1 VFPRLRELCLH
12 CGCRFQA
19 IDLRWGVGGEA
30 ALNQQTM
37 KICLEELKRCQWVT
51 AAQPPSSW
59 TTGTGIDI
67 EGEKR
72 EKF

>member
-1 VFPRLRELCLH
+1 
-12 CGCRFQA
+12 
-19 IDLRWGVGGEA
+19 
-30 ALNQQTM
+30 M